1 MAAAGIIPSP
11 APRRHW
17 LLGLISRYFK
27 ESWDSVSLDDLRAF
41 ARSDDEEVIANRL
54 IRSSARNA
62 AILGAFTGILMSA
75 DEALAIATAGE
86 GGLGLPVNILIA
98 IFALTVDTIMLIRI
112 QLSLVAC
119 LGRLY
124 VAPLDPDDPADIL
137 TIFAYAAG
145 GVAAKAA
152 GKAGMK
158 VGGKVAGRVAKSVI
172 QKEAMSVLTRV
183 SEKVGIRI
191 LQSAAIKYSLP
202 VVSIGL
208 GMIVNFFAIGIMGQ
222 VARRH
227 MKELAA
233 VRERNEPAGAT

>member
-1 MAAAGIIPSP
+1 
-11 APRRHW
+11 
-17 LLGLISRYFK
+17 
-27 ESWDSVSLDDLRAF
+27 
-41 ARSDDEEVIANRL
+41 
-54 IRSSARNA
+54 
-62 AILGAFTGILMSA
+62 MSA